1 MMNHREVT
9 TARILTTG
17 NRLKKKE
24 FRNIDTLVYELLENA
39 KEQIHLVSYV
49 ITDGAMWL
57 VDLIEKNLQKGRSVK
72 FIVNELDPSKRI
84 TERLYNMRVKYRDFD
99 LVEFSKKYSGEIIH
113 AKAIVIDRRKA
124 IIGSMNFTWGGMVG
138 NHEIGVLIEGPD
150 VEDLAYVLDLI

>member
-1 MMNHREVT
+1 MSHPEVT
-9 TARILTTG
+9 TARILTIG
-17 NRLKKKE
+17 NRLKRKE

-39 KEQIHLVSYV
+39 MERIHLVSYV

-84 TERLYNMRVKYRDFD
+84 TERLYSMRVKYRDFE
-99 LVEFSKKYSGEIIH
+99 LVEFSKKYPGETIH
-113 AKAIVIDRRKA
+113 AKAIIVDRRKA
-124 IIGSMNFTWGGMVG
+124 IVGSMNFTWGGMVG

-150 VEDLAYVLDLI
+150 IEYLAYVLDMI

>member
-1 MMNHREVT
+1 MNYRVVT

-17 NRLKKKE
+17 SRLKRKE

-39 KEQIHLVSYV
+39 MEQIHLVSYV

-84 TERLYNMRVKYRDFD
+84 TERLHSMSVKYRDFD
-99 LVEFSKKYSGEIIH
+99 LVEFSKRYLGETIH
-113 AKAIVIDRRKA
+113 AKAIVVDRRRA

-138 NHEIGVLIEGPD
+138 NHEIGVLLEGPD
-150 VEDLAYVLDLI
+150 VEDLAYMLDLI

>member
-1 MMNHREVT
+1 MDTQKIT
-9 TARILTTG
+9 TARILTIG

-24 FRNIDTLVYELLENA
+24 FRNIDTVVYELLENA
-39 KEQIHLVSYV
+39 MEQIHLVSYV

-84 TERLYNMRVKYRDFD
+84 TDRLYSMSLKYRDFD
-99 LVEFSKKYSGEIIH
+99 LVEFSKRYPGETIH
-113 AKAIVIDRRKA
+113 AKAIVVDRRKA

>member
-1 MMNHREVT
+1 MSNRGVT

-17 NRLKKKE
+17 NHLKRKE
-24 FRNIDTLVYELLENA
+24 FRNIDTMVYELLENA
-39 KEQIHLVSYV
+39 TKQIHLVSYV

-57 VDLIEKNLQKGRSVK
+57 VDLIEKNLQKARSVK
-72 FIVNELDPSKRI
+72 FIVNELDHSKRI
-84 TERLYNMRVKYRDFD
+84 TERLHNMRVKYRDFE
-99 LVEFSKKYSGEIIH
+99 LVEFSKKYPGEIIH
-113 AKAIVIDRRKA
+113 AKAVVVDRRKA

>member
-1 MMNHREVT
+1 MSHREVT

-17 NRLKKKE
+17 NRLKRKE

-39 KEQIHLVSYV
+39 IEQIHLVSYV

-84 TERLYNMRVKYRDFD
+84 TERLYNMRVKYPDFN
-99 LVEFSKKYSGEIIH
+99 LVEFSKKYPGETIH
-113 AKAIVIDRRKA
+113 AKAIVVDRRKA

-150 VEDLAYVLDLI
+150 VEDLAYVFDLI